1 MNAYLYWHRT
11 AELIKNRLIK
21 NFEVFFQKQ
30 SHFKDHLKIIG
41 GKKEKR
47 DL

>member
-1 MNAYLYWHRT
+1 MAQNCWINKL
-11 AELIKNRLIK
+11 KNRLIK